1 MGSGSQLS
9 AAFTLKVSDTSDVI
23 FLGEKSVVFRVLAHT
38 PANDADFAQQ
48 RDQITEELLDRRRSL
63 AFELYRQNLKL
74 QLIQSG
80 ELKLNATALQQFIAL
95 YQNK

>member
-1 MGSGSQLS
+1 
-9 AAFTLKVSDTSDVI
+9 
-23 FLGEKSVVFRVLAHT
+23 
-38 PANDADFAQQ
+38 
-48 RDQITEELLDRRRSL
+48 L